1 MRFLRCAA
9 ILFFSAA
16 LTAGAANC
24 ADTTKADD
32 KKPAAASGDA
42 AKTAVTTGATA
53 AADPA
58 VTDTA
63 AATPTDAAA
72 ATEAAPATDATT
84 TPALSRAPVNTA
96 LAAAS
101 GGGNSSPSESPAFT
115 PMPALDGNPG
125 LFTLE
130 TGETLPKHGFSLGI
144 GLNKFSRMPG
154 EVTSLQLIPALGY
167 GVTRWFSLFFNI
179 DAQDHLHV
187 GAPSQL
193 SLSSVNALNP
203 QYQNTI
209 YNSVI
214 PSTGFR
220 PGYVEDIPFASRTG
234 TGVGEIDLGFKIGLL
249 SERRG
254 KPLSLSIRNDFYLPT
269 VTGFNSLLS
278 NQVQYGKFNYGIG
291 VEASKTIFH
300 HSITATAN
308 WAYRFTRDSTYNNA
322 NIDGVPGP
330 AVLNLADQMQI
341 GAGMLI
347 FPDKRFQ
354 IITEYNSTIYVGSGI
369 KNTTAGPRDP
379 VDSITGIRLYAWKWA
394 ALDLGYRY
402 SLDLTGHRDRNGF
415 VIKVGTAFWP
425 EKPLPPDSITSS
437 CAVDKSSVLEGSN
450 EAVVA
455 TATATD
461 LNGRPLTYV
470 WTATGGKISGVG
482 QFVRWDSSGVGP
494 GGYVLTA
501 RVENGA
507 GNNSSC
513 SANVTVRPKP
523 AAPTMSCTANPSTVL
538 AGERATITASVN
550 DPSGSALTYAW
561 QTNGGQIVGDGASVQ
576 LDTSG
581 LQPGNYVVTGRAEN
595 VTRAACDC
603 SANVTVQTPAPAPQA
618 SKVSACNF
626 TLSSARADNVCKR
639 NLDDVAVR
647 LQSDPKSKV
656 VLVGYADPKEPRA
669 GDLATRRGDA
679 GKKYLGDEKGV
690 DAARV
695 EVRTAAGSEGAGDDN
710 RRLDIIF
717 VPDGASY

>member
-9 ILFFSAA
+9 ILFFCAA

-42 AKTAVTTGATA
+42 AKTTVTTGATA

-63 AATPTDAAA
+63 AATPTDAA
-72 ATEAAPATDATT
+72 TDAAPATDATT
-84 TPALSRAPVNTA
+84 TPALARAPVNTA

-101 GGGNSSPSESPAFT
+101 GGGNSSSSESPAFT

-308 WAYRFTRDSTYNNA
+308 WAYRFTRDSTFNNA
-322 NIDGVPGP
+322 TIDGVTGP

-341 GAGMLI
+341 GAGMII

-437 CAVDKSSVLEGSN
+437 CAVDKGSVLEGSN

-513 SANVTVRPKP
+513 AANVTVRPKP
-523 AAPTMSCTANPSTVL
+523 AAPTMSCTANPATVL

-550 DPSGSALTYAW
+550 DP
-561 QTNGGQIVGDGASVQ
+561 
-576 LDTSG
+576 
-581 LQPGNYVVTGRAEN
+581 
-595 VTRAACDC
+595 
-603 SANVTVQTPAPAPQA
+603 
-618 SKVSACNF
+618 
-626 TLSSARADNVCKR
+626 
-639 NLDDVAVR
+639 
-647 LQSDPKSKV
+647 
-656 VLVGYADPKEPRA
+656 
-669 GDLATRRGDA
+669 
-679 GKKYLGDEKGV
+679 
-690 DAARV
+690 
-695 EVRTAAGSEGAGDDN
+695 
-710 RRLDIIF
+710 
-717 VPDGASY
+717 

>member
-9 ILFFSAA
+9 ILFFCAA

-42 AKTAVTTGATA
+42 AKTTVTTGATA

-72 ATEAAPATDATT
+72 ATDAAPATDATT
-84 TPALSRAPVNTA
+84 TPALARAPVNTA

-101 GGGNSSPSESPAFT
+101 GGGNSSSSESPAFT

-308 WAYRFTRDSTYNNA
+308 WAYRFTRDSTFNNA
-322 NIDGVPGP
+322 TIDGVTGP

-341 GAGMLI
+341 GAGMII

-437 CAVDKSSVLEGSN
+437 CAVDKGSVLEGSN

-513 SANVTVRPKP
+513 AANVTVRPKP
-523 AAPTMSCTANPSTVL
+523 AAPTMSCTANPATVL

-595 VTRAACDC
+595 VAHAACDC
-603 SANVTVQTPAPAPQA
+603 SANVTVQAPAPAPQA

-690 DAARV
+690 DASRV

>member
-42 AKTAVTTGATA
+42 AKTTVTTGATA

-72 ATEAAPATDATT
+72 ATDAAPATDATT
-84 TPALSRAPVNTA
+84 TPALARAPVNTA

-101 GGGNSSPSESPAFT
+101 GGGNSSSSESPAFT

-154 EVTSLQLIPALGY
+154 EVTSLQLIPAVGY

-179 DAQDHLHV
+179 DAQDHIHV

-193 SLSSVNALNP
+193 SLSAANELNNP
-203 QYQNTI
+203 QFGNTI
-209 YNSVI
+209 YPSVI

-269 VTGFNSLLS
+269 VTGFNSLIS

-308 WAYRFTRDSTYNNA
+308 WAYRFTRDSSFNNVTV
-322 NIDGVPGP
+322 GFGGTPGT

-341 GAGMLI
+341 GAGMII

-354 IITEYNSTIYVGSGI
+354 IITEYNSTIYVGNGI

-437 CAVDKSSVLEGSN
+437 CAVDKGSVLEGSN

-513 SANVTVRPKP
+513 AANVTVRPKP
-523 AAPTMSCTANPSTVL
+523 AAPTMSCTANPATVL
-538 AGERATITASVN
+538 AGERATITRQRERSFR
-550 DPSGSALTYAW
+550 
-561 QTNGGQIVGDGASVQ
+561 VGADVCVADQ
-576 LDTSG
+576 
-581 LQPGNYVVTGRAEN
+581 R
-595 VTRAACDC
+595 
-603 SANVTVQTPAPAPQA
+603 
-618 SKVSACNF
+618 
-626 TLSSARADNVCKR
+626 RAD
-639 NLDDVAVR
+639 
-647 LQSDPKSKV
+647 
-656 VLVGYADPKEPRA
+656 
-669 GDLATRRGDA
+669 RR
-679 GKKYLGDEKGV
+679 
-690 DAARV
+690 
-695 EVRTAAGSEGAGDDN
+695 
-710 RRLDIIF
+710 
-717 VPDGASY
+717 

>member
-9 ILFFSAA
+9 ILFFIAA

-42 AKTAVTTGATA
+42 AKTTVTTGATA

-72 ATEAAPATDATT
+72 ATDAAPATDATT
-84 TPALSRAPVNTA
+84 TPALARAPVNTA

-101 GGGNSSPSESPAFT
+101 GGGNSSSSESPAFT

-308 WAYRFTRDSTYNNA
+308 WAYRFTRDSTFNNA
-322 NIDGVPGP
+322 TIDGVTGP

-341 GAGMLI
+341 GAGMII

-437 CAVDKSSVLEGSN
+437 CAVDKGSVLEGSN

-513 SANVTVRPKP
+513 AANVTVRPKP
-523 AAPTMSCTANPSTVL
+523 AAPTMSCTANPATVL

-595 VTRAACDC
+595 VAHAACDC
-603 SANVTVQTPAPAPQA
+603 SANVTVQAPAPAPQA

-690 DAARV
+690 DASRV

>member
-9 ILFFSAA
+9 ILFFCAA

-42 AKTAVTTGATA
+42 AKTTVTTGATA

-63 AATPTDAAA
+63 AATPTDAA
-72 ATEAAPATDATT
+72 TDAAPATDATT
-84 TPALSRAPVNTA
+84 TPALARAPVNTA

-101 GGGNSSPSESPAFT
+101 GGGNSSSSESPAFT

-308 WAYRFTRDSTYNNA
+308 WAYRFTRDSTFNNA
-322 NIDGVPGP
+322 TIDGVTGP

-341 GAGMLI
+341 GAGMII

-437 CAVDKSSVLEGSN
+437 CAVDKGSVLEGSN

-513 SANVTVRPKP
+513 AANVTVRPKP
-523 AAPTMSCTANPSTVL
+523 AAPTMSCTANPATVL

-595 VTRAACDC
+595 VTHAACDC
-603 SANVTVQTPAPAPQA
+603 SANVTVQAPAPAPQA

-690 DAARV
+690 DASRV

>member
-1 MRFLRCAA
+1 M
-9 ILFFSAA
+9 
-16 LTAGAANC
+16 
-24 ADTTKADD
+24 
-32 KKPAAASGDA
+32 
-42 AKTAVTTGATA
+42 
-53 AADPA
+53 
-58 VTDTA
+58 
-63 AATPTDAAA
+63 
-72 ATEAAPATDATT
+72 
-84 TPALSRAPVNTA
+84 
-96 LAAAS
+96 
-101 GGGNSSPSESPAFT
+101 
-115 PMPALDGNPG
+115 
-125 LFTLE
+125 
-130 TGETLPKHGFSLGI
+130 
-144 GLNKFSRMPG
+144 
-154 EVTSLQLIPALGY
+154 
-167 GVTRWFSLFFNI
+167 
-179 DAQDHLHV
+179 
-187 GAPSQL
+187 
-193 SLSSVNALNP
+193 
-203 QYQNTI
+203 
-209 YNSVI
+209 
-214 PSTGFR
+214 
-220 PGYVEDIPFASRTG
+220 
-234 TGVGEIDLGFKIGLL
+234 
-249 SERRG
+249 
-254 KPLSLSIRNDFYLPT
+254 
-269 VTGFNSLLS
+269 
-278 NQVQYGKFNYGIG
+278 
-291 VEASKTIFH
+291 
-300 HSITATAN
+300 
-308 WAYRFTRDSTYNNA
+308 
-322 NIDGVPGP
+322 
-330 AVLNLADQMQI
+330 LNLADQMQI
-341 GAGMLI
+341 GAGMII

-354 IITEYNSTIYVGSGI
+354 IITEYDSTIFVGSGI

-437 CAVDKSSVLEGSN
+437 CAVDKGSVLEGSN

-470 WTATGGKISGVG
+470 WTASGGKISGVG

-513 SANVTVRPKP
+513 AANVTVRPKP
-523 AAPTMSCTANPSTVL
+523 AAPTMSCTANPATVL

-581 LQPGNYVVTGRAEN
+581 LQPGNYVVTGRAET
-595 VTRAACDC
+595 VTHAACDC
-603 SANVTVQTPAPAPQA
+603 SANVTVQAPAPAPQA

>member
-9 ILFFSAA
+9 ILFFCAA

-42 AKTAVTTGATA
+42 AKTTVTTGATA

-72 ATEAAPATDATT
+72 ATDAAPATDATT
-84 TPALSRAPVNTA
+84 MPALARAPVNTA

-101 GGGNSSPSESPAFT
+101 GGGNSSSSESPAFT

-308 WAYRFTRDSTYNNA
+308 WAYRFTRDSTFNNA
-322 NIDGVPGP
+322 TIDGVTGP

-341 GAGMLI
+341 GAGMII

-437 CAVDKSSVLEGSN
+437 CAVDKGSVLEGSN

-513 SANVTVRPKP
+513 AANVTVRPKP
-523 AAPTMSCTANPSTVL
+523 AAPTMSCTANPATVL

-595 VTRAACDC
+595 VTHAACDC
-603 SANVTVQTPAPAPQA
+603 SANVTVQAPAPAPQA

-690 DAARV
+690 DASRV

>member
-9 ILFFSAA
+9 ILFFIAA
-16 LTAGAANC
+16 LTAGVANC

-32 KKPAAASGDA
+32 KKPAAASADA
-42 AKTAVTTGATA
+42 AKTAPTTAT
-53 AADPA
+53 ADPA
-58 VTDTA
+58 A
-63 AATPTDAAA
+63 TDAAA
-72 ATEAAPATDATT
+72 ATPTTPAAATDATPATDAAT
-84 TPALSRAPVNTA
+84 TPALARAPVN
-96 LAAAS
+96 AAIAAVAGTS
-101 GGGNSSPSESPAFT
+101 APSSDSPRFT

-130 TGETLPKHGFSLGI
+130 TGDTLPKDAFSVAV

-154 EVTSLQLIPALGY
+154 EITSLQLVPSMAY
-167 GVTRWFSLFFNI
+167 GVTRWFSVFFNI
-179 DAQDHLHV
+179 DAQDHIHV

-203 QYQNTI
+203 QFQNTI

-220 PGYVEDIPFASRTG
+220 PGYVEDIPFASHNG
-234 TGVGEIDLGFKIGLL
+234 SGVGEVDLGFKIALL
-249 SERRG
+249 SEHRG
-254 KPLSLSIRNDFYLPT
+254 KPLSLSIRNDFYIPT
-269 VTGFNSLLS
+269 VSGFSHLLTD
-278 NQVQYGKFNYGIG
+278 QAQTGKFNYGIG

-308 WAYRFTRDSTYNNA
+308 WAYRFTRDSTFNNA
-322 NIDGVPGP
+322 TVDGVIGP

-354 IITEYNSTIYVGSGI
+354 IITEYNSTIFVGSGI

-379 VDSITGIRLYAWKWA
+379 VDSITGIRIYALKWA

-415 VIKVGTAFWP
+415 VIKVGTAIWP
-425 EKPLPPDSITSS
+425 EKALPPDSITSS
-437 CAVDKSSVLEGSN
+437 CAVDKGSVLERSN

-523 AAPTMSCTANPSTVL
+523 AAPTMSCTANPATVL

-581 LQPGNYVVTGRAEN
+581 LQPGNYVVTGRAET
-595 VTRAACDC
+595 VTHAACDC
-603 SANVTVQTPAPAPQA
+603 SANVTVQAPPPAPQA

-656 VLVGYADPKEPRA
+656 VLIGYADPKEPHA
-669 GDLATRRGDA
+669 DKLATQRGEIC
-679 GKKYLGDEKGV
+679 KKYLDDKSGM
-690 DAARV
+690 DASRV
-695 EVRTAAGSEGAGDDN
+695 EVRTAAGTAGSGQEN
-710 RRLDIIF
+710 RRVDIIF

>member
-9 ILFFSAA
+9 ILFFIAA

-24 ADTTKADD
+24 ADGSKTDD
-32 KKPAAASGDA
+32 KKAAAASADAAKSAATTDGTVTDPAATTPATPAAA
-42 AKTAVTTGATA
+42 
-53 AADPA
+53 
-58 VTDTA
+58 
-63 AATPTDAAA
+63 TDA
-72 ATEAAPATDATT
+72 TPATDAAT
-84 TPALSRAPVNTA
+84 TPALARAPVNAA

-101 GGGNSSPSESPAFT
+101 GGGDSSSSESPAFT

-154 EVTSLQLIPALGY
+154 EITSLQLVPSIGY
-167 GVTRWFSLFFNI
+167 GVTRWFSVFFNI
-179 DAQDHLHV
+179 DAQDHIHV

-203 QYQNTI
+203 QFQNTI

-220 PGYVEDIPFASRTG
+220 PGYVEDIPFASHNG

-308 WAYRFTRDSTYNNA
+308 WAYRFTRDSTFNNA
-322 NIDGVPGP
+322 TIDGVTGP

-354 IITEYNSTIYVGSGI
+354 IITEYNSTIYVGGGI

-437 CAVDKSSVLEGSN
+437 CAVDKGSVLEGSN

-523 AAPTMSCTANPSTVL
+523 AAPTMSCTANPATVL

-561 QTNGGQIVGDGASVQ
+561 QTNGGQIVGDGGTVQ

-581 LQPGNYVVTGRAEN
+581 LQPGNYVVTGRAET
-595 VTRAACDC
+595 VTHAACDC
-603 SANVTVQTPAPAPQA
+603 SANVTVQAPPPAPQA

-639 NLDDVAVR
+639 NLDDLAVR
-647 LQSDPKSKV
+647 LQSDPKSKA

-690 DAARV
+690 DASRV
-695 EVRTAAGSEGAGDDN
+695 EVRSAAGTEGAGDEN

>member
-1 MRFLRCAA
+1 
-9 ILFFSAA
+9 
-16 LTAGAANC
+16 LTAGAANG

-32 KKPAAASGDA
+32 KKPAAASADA
-42 AKTAVTTGATA
+42 AKTATTTAT
-53 AADPA
+53 ADPA
-58 VTDTA
+58 A
-63 AATPTDAAA
+63 TDAAA
-72 ATEAAPATDATT
+72 ATPTTPAAATDATPATDAAT
-84 TPALSRAPVNTA
+84 TPALARAPVNAA
-96 LAAAS
+96 LAAVA
-101 GGGNSSPSESPAFT
+101 GTNAPSSDSPRFT

-130 TGETLPKHGFSLGI
+130 TGDTLPKDAFSVAV

-154 EVTSLQLIPALGY
+154 EITSLQLVPSMGY
-167 GVTRWFSLFFNI
+167 GVTRWFSVFFNI
-179 DAQDHLHV
+179 DAQDHIHV

-193 SLSSVNALNP
+193 SLSSANALNP

-214 PSTGFR
+214 PSSGFR
-220 PGYVEDIPFASRTG
+220 PGYVEDIPFASHNG
-234 TGVGEIDLGFKIGLL
+234 SGVGEVDLGFKIALL
-249 SERRG
+249 SEHRG
-254 KPLSLSIRNDFYLPT
+254 KPLSLSIRNDFYIPT
-269 VTGFNSLLS
+269 VSGFSHLLTDQAQS
-278 NQVQYGKFNYGIG
+278 GKFNYGIG

-308 WAYRFTRDSTYNNA
+308 WAYRFTRDSTFNNA
-322 NIDGVPGP
+322 TIDGVIGP

-354 IITEYNSTIYVGSGI
+354 IITEYTSTIFVGSGI

-379 VDSITGIRLYAWKWA
+379 VDSITGIRIYALKWA

-415 VIKVGTAFWP
+415 VIKVGTAIWP
-425 EKPLPPDSITSS
+425 EKALPPDSITSS
-437 CAVDKSSVLEGSN
+437 CAVDKGSVLQGSN

-482 QFVRWDSSGVGP
+482 QFVRWDSSGAGP

-501 RVENGA
+501 RVDNGA
-507 GNNSSC
+507 GTNSSC

-523 AAPTMSCTANPSTVL
+523 SAPTMSCTANPATVL
-538 AGERATITASVN
+538 AGERATISASVN

-561 QTNGGQIVGDGASVQ
+561 QTNGGQIVGDGSTVQ

-581 LQPGNYVVTGRAEN
+581 LQPGNYVVTGRAET
-595 VTRAACDC
+595 VTHAACDC
-603 SANVTVQTPAPAPQA
+603 SANVTVQAPPPAPQA

-639 NLDDVAVR
+639 NLDDLAVR

-669 GDLATRRGDA
+669 DDLATRRGDA

-690 DAARV
+690 DASRV
-695 EVRTAAGSEGAGDDN
+695 EVRIAAGIEGAGDEN

>member
-9 ILFFSAA
+9 ILFFIAA

-42 AKTAVTTGATA
+42 AKTTVTTGATA

-72 ATEAAPATDATT
+72 ATDAAPATDATT
-84 TPALSRAPVNTA
+84 MPALARAPVNTA

-101 GGGNSSPSESPAFT
+101 GGGNSSSSESPAFT

-308 WAYRFTRDSTYNNA
+308 WAYRFTRDSTFNNA
-322 NIDGVPGP
+322 TIDGVTGP

-341 GAGMLI
+341 GAGMII

-437 CAVDKSSVLEGSN
+437 CAVDKGSVLEGSN

-513 SANVTVRPKP
+513 AANVTVRPKP
-523 AAPTMSCTANPSTVL
+523 AAPTMSCTANPATVL

-595 VTRAACDC
+595 VTHAACDC
-603 SANVTVQTPAPAPQA
+603 SANVTVEAPAPAPQA

>member
-9 ILFFSAA
+9 ILFFIAA

-32 KKPAAASGDA
+32 KKPAAASADA
-42 AKTAVTTGATA
+42 AKTAPTTAT
-53 AADPA
+53 ADPA
-58 VTDTA
+58 A
-63 AATPTDAAA
+63 TDAAA
-72 ATEAAPATDATT
+72 ATPTTPAAATDATPATDAAT
-84 TPALSRAPVNTA
+84 TPALARAPVN
-96 LAAAS
+96 AAIAAVA
-101 GGGNSSPSESPAFT
+101 GTNAPSSDSPRFT

-130 TGETLPKHGFSLGI
+130 TGDTLPKDAFSVAV

-154 EVTSLQLIPALGY
+154 EITSLQLVPSMAY
-167 GVTRWFSLFFNI
+167 GVTRWFSVFFNI
-179 DAQDHLHV
+179 DAQDHIHV

-203 QYQNTI
+203 QFQNTI

-220 PGYVEDIPFASRTG
+220 PGYVEDIPFASHNG
-234 TGVGEIDLGFKIGLL
+234 SGIGEVDLGFKIALL
-249 SERRG
+249 SEHRG
-254 KPLSLSIRNDFYLPT
+254 KPLSLSIRNDFYIPT
-269 VTGFNSLLS
+269 VSGFSHLLTD
-278 NQVQYGKFNYGIG
+278 QAQTGKFNYGIG

-308 WAYRFTRDSTYNNA
+308 WAYRFTRDSTFNNA
-322 NIDGVPGP
+322 TVDGVIGP

-354 IITEYNSTIYVGSGI
+354 IITEYNSTIFVGSGI

-379 VDSITGIRLYAWKWA
+379 VDSITGIRIYALKWA

-415 VIKVGTAFWP
+415 VIKVGTAIWP
-425 EKPLPPDSITSS
+425 EKTLPPDSITSS
-437 CAVDKSSVLEGSN
+437 CAVDKGSVLEGSN

-482 QFVRWDSSGVGP
+482 QFVRWDSSGAGP

-501 RVENGA
+501 RVDNGA
-507 GNNSSC
+507 GTNSSC

-523 AAPTMSCTANPSTVL
+523 AAPTMSCTANPATVL
-538 AGERATITASVN
+538 AGERATISASVN

-561 QTNGGQIVGDGASVQ
+561 QTNGGQIVGDGATVQ

-581 LQPGNYVVTGRAEN
+581 LQPGNYVVTGRAET
-595 VTRAACDC
+595 VTHAACDC
-603 SANVTVQTPAPAPQA
+603 SANVTVQAPPPAPQA

-639 NLDDVAVR
+639 NLDDLAVR
-647 LQSDPKSKV
+647 LQSDPKSKA

-690 DAARV
+690 DASRV
-695 EVRTAAGSEGAGDDN
+695 EVRTAAGTEGAGDEN

>member
-42 AKTAVTTGATA
+42 AKTTVTTGATA

-58 VTDTA
+58 VADTA

-72 ATEAAPATDATT
+72 ATDAAPATDATT
-84 TPALSRAPVNTA
+84 TPALARAPVNTA

-101 GGGNSSPSESPAFT
+101 GGGNSSSSESPAFT

-144 GLNKFSRMPG
+144 GLNKFSSMPG

-308 WAYRFTRDSTYNNA
+308 WAYRFTRDSTFNNA
-322 NIDGVPGP
+322 TIDGVTGP

-341 GAGMLI
+341 GAGMII

-437 CAVDKSSVLEGSN
+437 CAVDKGSVLEGSN

-513 SANVTVRPKP
+513 AANVTVRPKP
-523 AAPTMSCTANPSTVL
+523 AAPTMSCTANPATVL
-538 AGERATITASVN
+538 AGERATINASVN

-581 LQPGNYVVTGRAEN
+581 LQPGNYVVTGRAE
-595 VTRAACDC
+595 TATHAACDC
-603 SANVTVQTPAPAPQA
+603 SANVTVQAPAPAPQA

-679 GKKYLGDEKGV
+679 GKKYLGEEKGV